1 MKSKRKAEIPSHVV
15 PKPTKE
21 GTQNQNSV
29 DMSQGET
36 GDQREKE
43 DVNNPF
49 TMRYKKGVGKLAF
62 IMGSK
67 LIKVLSFEG
76 L

>member
-1 MKSKRKAEIPSHVV
+1 MKAKRKAEIPSHVV

-21 GTQNQNSV
+21 GTQNQSSV
-29 DMSQGET
+29 DMSQGGT

-43 DVNNPF
+43 DINNPF
-49 TMRYKKGVGKLAF
+49 TMRYKKGVGKLTF
-62 IMGSK
+62 IMGYK
-67 LIKVLSFEG
+67 LVKVIRFEE

>member
-1 MKSKRKAEIPSHVV
+1 M

-49 TMRYKKGVGKLAF
+49 TMRYKKGVGKLNF
-62 IMGSK
+62 IMSYK
-67 LIKVLSFEG
+67 LIKVILLEG